1 MPACSSHPRPVL
13 QTRLQPEV
21 QKLALDVEYIV
32 SVPSAGPRD
41 RDKAGHCSQPADLAL
56 EASCLHSLPPPLH
69 LEPFLTLFLFFL
81 LVLIKSSYL
90 YGLYY

>member
-1 MPACSSHPRPVL
+1 ML

-56 EASCLHSLPPPLH
+56 EASCLHSLPPQDAFSASPKVRFGPQH
-69 LEPFLTLFLFFL
+69 CEQSDKRFS
-81 LVLIKSSYL
+81 I
-90 YGLYY
+90 